1 MKKAK
6 GFSLSELDQK
16 DKSFDLDSQ
25 KEKSQVES
33 SEDIIL
39 DIGATDRILP
49 VKKPES
55 EFSRL
60 LKNLK
65 NLYKQTAGKTINIKV
80 TLDEKAFF
88 YELMSTMLAAG
99 ISIVQALNISAK
111 QASTKS
117 LRSLLES
124 LAVQVEQG
132 KKFSQALEMYPK
144 VFSQSEVGMLKSG
157 EMTGQLSNVMQRL
170 SLEIKKGM
178 AVRAK
183 VKSAMIYPIVVVVF
197 VILTVYAMLTF
208 VIPQVKTLFEGMNA
222 DLPGLT
228 LLLLDASDF
237 VQLYG
242 GYIFLAILGLIF
254 GLITFYKT
262 PRGKLLFHY
271 MFLKTPVL
279 KDFIMYLSQANF
291 ARSLS
296 NLLSSGVSI
305 VEALGICSASMGNL
319 VYANLINILQKDVK
333 KGIKLEEAMYNSP
346 YFSSL
351 LVNMFSVGE
360 KTAKLDELALQVA
373 NYYDDKSE
381 KMADNLAKLIQ
392 PLIIGIVGG
401 IVGVV
406 VLAIMLPMTQLLSQ
420 VGNI

>member
-25 KEKSQVES
+25 QEKSQIES

-39 DIGATDRILP
+39 DIGATDRVIP

-242 GYIFLAILGLIF
+242 GYIFLAILGIIF

-271 MFLKTPVL
+271 LFLKTPVL